1 MADEWYEGA
10 SFKRTSTFR
19 FGDCDPDKNATL
31 YAIMKLLSEIAC
43 DDYEGRG
50 LGHAVLQKRSQA
62 MLVSRLALE
71 IERMPVYG
79 ERVIAATWERMTKGP
94 YFYREFEIKKENG
107 QLLVSG
113 SSLWMLVDPET
124 REILRPEKLVGGNR
138 QMDLRK
144 SNCPDCARLKRRE
157 GLAVLGERPAYWSDL
172 DANGHVTN
180 AVYGRIATDFLPA
193 EYHSRRLR
201 SFAINFHLEVHPDDR
216 LQICGEPEENGF
228 FEQGITGNNTHYIS
242 TFRFD

>member
-1 MADEWYEGA
+1 
-10 SFKRTSTFR
+10 
-19 FGDCDPDKNATL
+19 
-31 YAIMKLLSEIAC
+31 
-43 DDYEGRG
+43 
-50 LGHAVLQKRSQA
+50 

>member
-1 MADEWYEGA
+1 M
-10 SFKRTSTFR
+10 
-19 FGDCDPDKNATL
+19 
-31 YAIMKLLSEIAC
+31 
-43 DDYEGRG
+43 
-50 LGHAVLQKRSQA
+50 
-62 MLVSRLALE
+62 
-71 IERMPVYG
+71 
-79 ERVIAATWERMTKGP
+79 
-94 YFYREFEIKKENG
+94 
-107 QLLVSG
+107 
-113 SSLWMLVDPET
+113 
-124 REILRPEKLVGGNR
+124 
-138 QMDLRK
+138 
-144 SNCPDCARLKRRE
+144 
-157 GLAVLGERPAYWSDL
+157 LGERPAYWSDL